1 MIKENIREM
10 RNAIKNDDLTFVKNM
25 IESQSVNINEVTSL
39 GSFLHI
45 AASEAKYKIAE
56 YLIDAG
62 IDLELLSEY
71 PKITAVSEAVLG
83 GEINIVKLLCD
94 KGAKLDTLT
103 SENNP
108 LFFAISGRKVEIAKY
123 LIDVGIDIYATY
135 KIGEIEN
142 CDACEWAKKWGTKD
156 VYDYLIE
163 KETADA
169 KLFEVTASTSFES
182 LCKIVKDTKD
192 LYNAGE
198 RIICTAKGRRQ
209 LIEANAK
216 GVSFKILSSC

>member
-45 AASEAKYKIAE
+45 AARKAKYKIAE

-123 LIDVGIDIYATY
+123 LIDAGIDIYATY

-142 CDACEWAKKWGTKD
+142 CDACEWARQWGAKD
-156 VYDYLIE
+156 VYDYLVE
-163 KETADA
+163 KETSDT
-169 KLFEVTASTSFES
+169 KLFEVTGSSTES
-182 LCKIVKDTKD
+182 LYKIVNATED
-192 LYNAGE
+192 LYNADGK
-198 RIICTAKGRRQ
+198 IICTAKGRRQ

-216 GVSFKILSSC
+216 GVSCKILSSC

>member
-45 AASEAKYKIAE
+45 AARKAKYKIAE

-83 GEINIVKLLCD
+83 GEIKIVKLLCD

-108 LFFAISGRKVEIAKY
+108 LFFAISGRNVEIAKY
-123 LIDVGIDIYATY
+123 LIDAGIDIYATY

-142 CDACEWAKKWGTKD
+142 CDACEWARQWGAKD

-169 KLFEVTASTSFES
+169 KLFEVTGSSTES
-182 LCKIVKDTKD
+182 LYKIVNATED
-192 LYNAGE
+192 LYNADDK
-198 RIICTAKGRRQ
+198 IICTAKGRRQ

>member
-1 MIKENIREM
+1 MFENLYDELKQYIRDGNYEKVKEI
-10 RNAIKNDDLTFVKNM
+10 ISIDKDLLNKV
-25 IESQSVNINEVTSL
+25 SAL
-39 GSFLHI
+39 GSNLRI
-45 AASEAKYKIAE
+45 AARYNQYEICKL
-56 YLIDAG
+56 LIENG
-62 IDLELLSEY
+62 IDIDLVGGVSHDSAIVAATFSGNFDIVRLLMQ
-71 PKITAVSEAVLG
+71 
-83 GEINIVKLLCD
+83 N
-94 KGAKLDTLT
+94 GAKLDVSNTR
-103 SENNP
+103 NNP
-108 LFFAISGRKVEIAKY
+108 LFVAISGRNVEIAKY
-123 LIDVGIDIYATY
+123 LIDAGIDIYATY

-216 GVSFKILSSC
+216 GVSFSLVQ

>member
-45 AASEAKYKIAE
+45 AARKAKYKIAE

-108 LFFAISGRKVEIAKY
+108 LFFAISGRNVEIAKY
-123 LIDVGIDIYATY
+123 LIDAGIDIYATY

-142 CDACEWAKKWGTKD
+142 CDACEWARQWGAKD

-169 KLFEVTASTSFES
+169 KLFEVTGSSTES
-182 LCKIVKDTKD
+182 LYKIVNATED
-192 LYNAGE
+192 LYNADGK
-198 RIICTAKGRRQ
+198 IICTAKGRRQ

-216 GVSFKILSSC
+216 GVSFKILSSP